1 MTKKKHG
8 WYEEGKVRV
17 NISLTQTS
25 IESLDRQATRLGMS
39 RSELIETMAR
49 QEQSLLPEEKEL
61 LGKLFVG

>member
-61 LGKLFVG
+61 LGKLSAG

>member
-49 QEQSLLPEEKEL
+49 QEQSLLPEEKQH
-61 LGKLFVG
+61 LGKLFAS

>member
-8 WYEEGKVRV
+8 WYEGGKIRV
-17 NISLTQTS
+17 NISLTPTS

-49 QEQSLLPEEKEL
+49 QDQSLLPEEKQV
-61 LGKLFVG
+61 LGKLSAG